1 MIIHYL
7 YTILY
12 INILYASHIMY
23 YNMYS
28 MFYIQIRYTYLYIYV
43 HIILY
48 VTRILYIYMHTYMD
62 TYIYIY
68 VYVYTYTYCLH
79 LHIGGFKNLG
89 LDKCNITRF
98 QYMEYFDG
106 NGQTS
111 SILFEVQCKVRI
123 LNRSLPYLKQP
134 RKWKLTHWKT
144 SCFPKKNNR
153 ILLPGLRSGILFSQS
168 GYGSRCSNPA

>member
-1 MIIHYL
+1 
-7 YTILY
+7 
-12 INILYASHIMY
+12 
-23 YNMYS
+23 MYS
-28 MFYIQIRYTYLYIYV
+28 MFYIQIRYTYLYIY
-43 HIILY
+43 ICN
-48 VTRILYIYMHTYMD
+48 YMHTWHICIYIYICVYVCIYIYICMD

-68 VYVYTYTYCLH
+68 VCICIYIYILFTSTYWW
-79 LHIGGFKNLG
+79 FQNLG
-89 LDKCNITRF
+89 LDKFHITRF

-123 LNRSLPYLKQP
+123 LNRSFPYLKQP

-153 ILLPGLRSGILFSQS
+153 ILLPGLRSGILFTQS

>member
-1 MIIHYL
+1 
-7 YTILY
+7 
-12 INILYASHIMY
+12 
-23 YNMYS
+23 MYS

-48 VTRILYIYMHTYMD
+48 VPEYYIYICTHICIYICVCMYVCIYIYMYMD
-62 TYIYIY
+62 TYIYVCICICIY
-68 VYVYTYTYCLH
+68 IYILFTSTYWW
-79 LHIGGFKNLG
+79 FQNLG

>member
-1 MIIHYL
+1 
-7 YTILY
+7 
-12 INILYASHIMY
+12 
-23 YNMYS
+23 MYS
-28 MFYIQIRYTYLYIYV
+28 MFYIQIRYTYLYIYMYTSSYMYQNIIYIYA
-43 HIILY
+43 HIY
-48 VTRILYIYMHTYMD
+48 VYIYMCVCVCMYVYIYICIWIH
-62 TYIYIY
+62 IYIY
-68 VYVYTYTYCLH
+68 VCICIYICIYIYILFTSTYWW
-79 LHIGGFKNLG
+79 FQNLG

>member
-1 MIIHYL
+1 MYTSSYMYQNII
-7 YTILY
+7 Y
-12 INILYASHIMY
+12 ICTHICIYICVCMY
-23 YNMYS
+23 VC
-28 MFYIQIRYTYLYIYV
+28 I
-43 HIILY
+43 
-48 VTRILYIYMHTYMD
+48 YIYMYMD
-62 TYIYIY
+62 TYIYVCICICIY
-68 VYVYTYTYCLH
+68 IYILFTSTYWW
-79 LHIGGFKNLG
+79 FQNLG